1 MRCGTVGNAY
11 AFPFVRARTGP
22 ADGCRLGALDRRSAV
37 RNRNRNRNDSRSGC
51 EEDDTPESA
60 AFGRHVHEAFQ
71 LPVLGNRRGNHGR
84 ADSAP
89 AHAAAFTSLVGFV
102 CIHQRSLWWGGGGHD
117 GCDRGET
124 MRLDGVSSA
133 TASSRR
139 RRRSP
144 ARSLCSMTAETSRA
158 ARVRFPASMER
169 CSLAE
174 MVLERRSNPTRCRRC
189 LAKMEAVM
197 PRDAGEGRPNAEKTG
212 PIDRESP
219 EPSRIATG
227 MADASSS
234 DREIDGCA
242 RLP

>member
-1 MRCGTVGNAY
+1 MRFPSFARGRGRQMDVAWERSIAGLPSGTG
-11 AFPFVRARTGP
+11 TGTGTTVDQDAKKMTHP
-22 ADGCRLGALDRRSAV
+22 NPQLSGDTSMKHSNCRFSAI
-37 RNRNRNRNDSRSGC
+37 
-51 EEDDTPESA
+51 A
-60 AFGRHVHEAFQ
+60 AVTM
-71 LPVLGNRRGNHGR
+71 
-84 ADSAP
+84 